1 MTPSSQTP
9 ASPQNQD
16 SRKALLLTALLGPLP
31 LSIGIRLR
39 ARLYRSLFGSL
50 GEAVRI
56 QPRVELIGLTQIHLG
71 NRVQL
76 WSNVTLSCWTGGS
89 QIHIDDDVVMDRGI
103 YLQGVGGRIE
113 IGARSYIG
121 PYVCMSGPGDVRIGA
136 DCLIASHSTLY
147 ANNHVFADPGKPINR
162 QSLTFAG
169 IEIGDDCWLGS
180 GVRVMDGVRIGKG
193 CVIGAGAVVT
203 RDLPDYSIA
212 VGVPARVIS
221 TRGQTGSNDPA
232 D

>member
-1 MTPSSQTP
+1 MALPVQSDP
-9 ASPQNQD
+9 K
-16 SRKALLLTALLGPLP
+16 KALLLTALVGALP

-39 ARLYRSLFGSL
+39 EWLYRPLLGSL
-50 GEAVRI
+50 GKTAKI
-56 QPRVELIGLTQIHLG
+56 QPRVELIGLKQIYLG

-89 QIHIDDDVVMDRGI
+89 SIRVDDDVVMDRGI

-113 IGARSYIG
+113 IGPRSYIG
-121 PYVCMSGPGDVRIGA
+121 PYVCMSGPGNVTIGA

-147 ANNHVFADPGKPINR
+147 ANNHVFSDPSVPINQ
-162 QSLTFAG
+162 QSLESSG

-180 GVRVMDGVRIGKG
+180 GVRVMDGVRIGRG
-193 CVIGAGAVVT
+193 CVVGAGAVVT
-203 RDLPDYSIA
+203 RDLPDFSIA

-221 TRGQTGSNDPA
+221 SRASHEDRANVDLESLAGG
-232 D
+232 